1 MLHQARSR
9 AVSRLPAPCHVVGRI
24 CAGYSTDLLAAGSHD
39 QIARRGSGLDGG
51 GTGLLPCDA
60 AGTSAS
66 PMEIASAPAPISCV
80 ASASSGVDDRQVVS
94 SCGGAW
100 RDAPWVARRSAGVSA
115 DEGLAACSSAAA
127 AALALTPSP
136 LHGSHYSRLTTLS
149 PRSLHTLPP
158 QHHHHHRSSALHSAP
173 ILPHLRASAQ
183 LSPLRRS
190 VPAAWSC
197 QLAPHSSA
205 LRLPAPHAPRPACA
219 PFQLPTDTWR
229 GSSPFHAPRAA
240 AAAGK
245 HQLHQLSSAY
255 HSAASTDGSQAA
267 SKYEEVGPVDPFSLV
282 ADELTGLADRMRAM
296 ILSEI
301 PKLAT
306 AADYFFRVGATGK
319 RFRPT
324 VILLMA
330 SSLER
335 VQCAPAV
342 ALPGIEGM
350 AVGEVPVGEAFT
362 AEERKERQRRIAEI
376 TEMIH
381 VASLLHDDVLD
392 HADTRRGVS
401 SLNYMMGNKLAV
413 LAGDFLLARASAAL
427 AGLRNTEVVELLS
440 AVLEHLVGGEV
451 MQMTAEPTQCSSM
464 DYYMRKTFL
473 KTASLIANSCKAV
486 AVLGGHDAATAQLA
500 YDYGQHLGL
509 AFQLV
514 DDALDF
520 TGSLASL
527 GKPALNDITQGL
539 VTAPVLFAAESHPGM
554 HRLMDRKFSQP
565 GDVQQA
571 VAWVEQSGGVARTKA
586 LAAEHCAL
594 AVRAVQAMPP
604 AHTEYAH
611 RCRLG
616 LVQLTQ
622 LVLSRSK

>member
-1 MLHQARSR
+1 
-9 AVSRLPAPCHVVGRI
+9 
-24 CAGYSTDLLAAGSHD
+24 
-39 QIARRGSGLDGG
+39 
-51 GTGLLPCDA
+51 
-60 AGTSAS
+60 
-66 PMEIASAPAPISCV
+66 MEIASAPTPAGSVAC
-80 ASASSGVDDRQVVS
+80 ASAAVDDARVV
-94 SCGGAW
+94 
-100 RDAPWVARRSAGVSA
+100 PWSDVPRVARRSAGGSSN
-115 DEGLAACSSAAA
+115 DGLTACSNAAA
-127 AALALTPSP
+127 AALALTLNPLPGSQHTQTTSSP
-136 LHGSHYSRLTTLS
+136 PLLYI
-149 PRSLHTLPP
+149 PPP
-158 QHHHHHRSSALHSAP
+158 QRHHRNSALHSA
-173 ILPHLRASAQ
+173 
-183 LSPLRRS
+183 LSPAL
-190 VPAAWSC
+190 C
-197 QLAPHSSA
+197 LSA
-205 LRLPAPHAPRPACA
+205 LHAPRPACTPSQSPA
-219 PFQLPTDTWR
+219 DTWR
-229 GSSPFHAPRAA
+229 ASLPFHAA
-240 AAAGK
+240 AAASGK
-245 HQLHQLSSAY
+245 AYGRGHVQQLVGAY
-255 HSAASTDGSQAA
+255 HSAAATDGSQAV
-267 SKYEEVGPVDPFSLV
+267 SKFEEVGPVDPFSLV
-282 ADELTGLADRMRAM
+282 ADELKGLADKMRAM

-330 SSLER
+330 SSLEHAH
-335 VQCAPAV
+335 CTPAV
-342 ALPGIEGM
+342 ALSGAPG
-350 AVGEVPVGEAFT
+350 VPLGEVPVGEVFT
-362 AEERKERQRRIAEI
+362 AEERRERQRRIAEI

-464 DYYMRKTFL
+464 EYYMRKTFL
-473 KTASLIANSCKAV
+473 KTASLMANSCKAV
-486 AVLGGHDAATAQLA
+486 AVLGGHDAPTAHLA
-500 YDYGQHLGL
+500 YDYGRHLGL

-520 TGSLASL
+520 TGSLSSL
-527 GKPALNDITQGL
+527 GKPALNDIAQGL
-539 VTAPVLFAAESHPGM
+539 VTAPVLFAAEKHPGM
-554 HRLMDRKFSQP
+554 HRLMDRKFSHP

-594 AVRAVQAMPP
+594 AVQAVQAMP
-604 AHTEYAH
+604 AASTQYAH

-616 LVQLTQ
+616 LIELTH

>member
-1 MLHQARSR
+1 
-9 AVSRLPAPCHVVGRI
+9 
-24 CAGYSTDLLAAGSHD
+24 
-39 QIARRGSGLDGG
+39 
-51 GTGLLPCDA
+51 
-60 AGTSAS
+60 
-66 PMEIASAPAPISCV
+66 MEIASAPAPTGSVAC
-80 ASASSGVDDRQVVS
+80 ASAPVDDARVV
-94 SCGGAW
+94 
-100 RDAPWVARRSAGVSA
+100 PWSDVPRVARRSAGGSSN
-115 DEGLAACSSAAA
+115 DGLTACSNAAA
-127 AALALTPSP
+127 AALALTLNPLPGSQHTQTTSSP
-136 LHGSHYSRLTTLS
+136 RPLYIPPPQRHHHNSALQSALS
-149 PRSLHTLPP
+149 PALCL
-158 QHHHHHRSSALHSAP
+158 SAL
-173 ILPHLRASAQ
+173 
-183 LSPLRRS
+183 
-190 VPAAWSC
+190 
-197 QLAPHSSA
+197 
-205 LRLPAPHAPRPACA
+205 HAPRPACTP
-219 PFQLPTDTWR
+219 PFQSPADTWR
-229 GSSPFHAPRAA
+229 ASLPFHGTWHASGGALLTYSIARGTWHGHGNALTAQPLIQSAAPHSQIQTARPFSSLLSHPLAQSLPQLLSHSAA
-240 AAAGK
+240 AASGRAHGRG
-245 HQLHQLSSAY
+245 HVQQLVGAY
-255 HSAASTDGSQAA
+255 HSAAATDGSQAV
-267 SKYEEVGPVDPFSLV
+267 SKFEEVGPVDPFSLV
-282 ADELTGLADRMRAM
+282 ADELKGLADKMRAM

-330 SSLER
+330 SSLEHAHCTP
-335 VQCAPAV
+335 VV
-342 ALPGIEGM
+342 ALSGAPGVPLG
-350 AVGEVPVGEAFT
+350 GVPVGEVFT
-362 AEERKERQRRIAEI
+362 AEERRERQRRIAEI

-464 DYYMRKTFL
+464 EYYMRKTFL
-473 KTASLIANSCKAV
+473 KTASLMANSCKAV
-486 AVLGGHDAATAQLA
+486 AVLGAHDAPTAHLA
-500 YDYGQHLGL
+500 YDYGRHLGL

-520 TGSLASL
+520 TGSLSSL
-527 GKPALNDITQGL
+527 GKPALNDIAQGL
-539 VTAPVLFAAESHPGM
+539 VTAPVLFAAEQHPGM
-554 HRLMDRKFSQP
+554 HRLMDRKFSHP

-594 AVRAVQAMPP
+594 AVQAVQAMP
-604 AHTEYAH
+604 AARTQYAH

-616 LVQLTQ
+616 LIELTH

>member
-1 MLHQARSR
+1 
-9 AVSRLPAPCHVVGRI
+9 
-24 CAGYSTDLLAAGSHD
+24 
-39 QIARRGSGLDGG
+39 
-51 GTGLLPCDA
+51 
-60 AGTSAS
+60 
-66 PMEIASAPAPISCV
+66 MEIASAPAPTGSVAC
-80 ASASSGVDDRQVVS
+80 ASAAVDDARVVPWSDMPRVPRRLAGGS
-94 SCGGAW
+94 SS
-100 RDAPWVARRSAGVSA
+100 D
-115 DEGLAACSSAAA
+115 GLTACSNAAA
-127 AALALTPSP
+127 AALALTLNPCPGSQHTPTTSPPPPLYINPPQRHHRNSP
-136 LHGSHYSRLTTLS
+136 LHSALS
-149 PRSLHTLPP
+149 PALCL
-158 QHHHHHRSSALHSAP
+158 SAL
-173 ILPHLRASAQ
+173 
-183 LSPLRRS
+183 
-190 VPAAWSC
+190 
-197 QLAPHSSA
+197 
-205 LRLPAPHAPRPACA
+205 HAPRPACT
-219 PFQLPTDTWR
+219 PFQPPADTWR
-229 GSSPFHAPRAA
+229 ASLPFNVAA
-240 AAAGK
+240 AASGRAYGRG
-245 HQLHQLSSAY
+245 HVQPVGAY
-255 HSAASTDGSQAA
+255 HSAAATDGSQAV
-267 SKYEEVGPVDPFSLV
+267 SKFEEVGPVDPFSLV
-282 ADELTGLADRMRAM
+282 ADELAGLADKMRAM

-330 SSLER
+330 SSLDHTH
-335 VQCAPAV
+335 CTPTV
-342 ALPGIEGM
+342 ALSGAPG
-350 AVGEVPVGEAFT
+350 VSLVEVPVGEVFT
-362 AEERKERQRRIAEI
+362 AEERRERQRRIAEI

-451 MQMTAEPTQCSSM
+451 MQMTADPAQCSSM
-464 DYYMRKTFL
+464 EYYMRKTFL

-500 YDYGQHLGL
+500 YDYGRHLGL

-527 GKPALNDITQGL
+527 GKPALNDIAQGL
-539 VTAPVLFAAESHPGM
+539 VTAPVLFAAEQHPGM
-554 HRLMDRKFSQP
+554 HRLMDRKFSHP

-571 VAWVEQSGGVARTKA
+571 VVWVEQSGGVARTKA

-594 AVRAVQAMPP
+594 AVQAVQAMP
-604 AHTEYAH
+604 AASTEYAH

-616 LVQLTQ
+616 LIELTH